1 MSETSATSSV
11 SSIWVA
17 PGIRAQNAKVV
28 EEAALRKA
36 TQAEAHATLVGSFQ
50 AVKAAKDRLEIERD
64 GLLRTVKEQ
73 RGFKTLADDLTV
85 TVRRLEAERKEVDRQ
100 LLESRGQA
108 AELTVALQ
116 RQEAQAKD
124 KDEEVERL
132 RRRVAELEAFEGN
145 VEVRDFHIPLKD
157 NRLHGEPSITTS
169 HDQTEICF
177 LDPERG
183 VGCLHVHL
191 AIEGRMKKMTIRKTR
206 RARLE

>member
-1 MSETSATSSV
+1 M
-11 SSIWVA
+11 
-17 PGIRAQNAKVV
+17 
-28 EEAALRKA
+28 
-36 TQAEAHATLVGSFQ
+36 GSFQ
-50 AVKAAKDRLEIERD
+50 AVKASRDRLEAERD

-73 RGFKTLADDLTV
+73 QGYKALADDLTL
-85 TVRRLEAERKEVDRQ
+85 TVRRLECERKEVDRQ
-100 LLESRGQA
+100 LLQSRGQA

-116 RQEAQAKD
+116 REEAQAKV

-132 RRRVAELEAFEGN
+132 RKRVAELEAVQGS

-169 HDQTEICF
+169 LDQTEVCF

-191 AIEGRMKKMTIRKTR
+191 EIEGRMRKLTIRKSR
-206 RARLE
+206 RGRVD